1 MSPIGSIIGD
11 MARRRWQID
20 LRPEDE
26 AALMRARRAL
36 GADGDSE
43 TGRALLALFGRLA
56 AAIESGSVI
65 SFLPGDDPRAVD
77 ALPDVTEAL
86 RPEGHYRW
94 LVAAPHPWR
103 KQLSIK
109 GRRMTAGQLVF
120 SMEANGDSIEE
131 AAEDWDL
138 NAEAVAE
145 AVEYVARN
153 RELIEAEFAEE
164 RRRVEPFLTHRAPTS
179 R

>member
-1 MSPIGSIIGD
+1 MSR
-11 MARRRWQID
+11 RRRWQID

-26 AALMRARRAL
+26 ATLMRARRAL

-56 AAIESGSVI
+56 AAIESGSVV

-77 ALPDVTEAL
+77 ALPDVTGAL

-138 NAEAVAE
+138 SAEAVAE

-164 RRRVEPFLTHRAPTS
+164 RRRVEPFLTHRAPTP